1 MALLRKI
8 LRRSGIINQLAAVD
22 KDIQTSLGHLY
33 KSPRVNHTV
42 QAVKSGE
49 KITVGGVRMMNVQ
62 NRKFRGVLLLVVMML
77 VMMVMAGCGGGNNAA
92 PSAEPA
98 AAASTEPAANAATA
112 EPSAEPVTVKLQLKW
127 VPQAQFA
134 GYFVAQE
141 KGYYAEEGLKV
152 EILPGGPDI
161 VPEQQVAG
169 GSADIGVD
177 WVASL
182 LTSQE
187 QEMPLVQIAQIF
199 QKSGLVLVSKKDAG
213 ISTPADLKGKKVGNW
228 MGGNEFE
235 ILALFDKYKLDP
247 NKDLNFTKQGFT
259 MDQFLG
265 GEIDAASAMTYNE
278 YQVVLESGIPAADLN
293 VIDMNDE
300 GVAMLEDNLFANK
313 EWLADNKETAAKF
326 VRASLK
332 GWKDAIADPEA
343 AVDAVMKLAE
353 AGSTTKEHQLTMMNE
368 VAKLILPEGFG
379 ESKMG
384 YTDAAAFQ
392 QTADI
397 ALKFG
402 VIKTPSKV
410 DEAYTNE
417 IVEMAGK

>member
-1 MALLRKI
+1 
-8 LRRSGIINQLAAVD
+8 
-22 KDIQTSLGHLY
+22 
-33 KSPRVNHTV
+33 
-42 QAVKSGE
+42 
-49 KITVGGVRMMNVQ
+49 MNAGK
-62 NRKFRGVLLLVVMML
+62 RKFRGGLLMAVMIMAVSL
-77 VMMVMAGCGGGNNAA
+77 LAGCGGNSNNNAA
-92 PSAEPA
+92 PSAETTAGTAASASPEA
-98 AAASTEPAANAATA
+98 AATKEPAAD
-112 EPSAEPVTVKLQLKW
+112 PVTVKLQLKW

-134 GYFVAQE
+134 GYFLAKD
-141 KGYYAEEGLKV
+141 KGYYADEGLNV

-199 QKSGLVLVSKKDAG
+199 QKSGLVMVSKKAAG
-213 ISTPADLKGKKVGNW
+213 INGPADLKGKKVGNW

-235 ILALFDKYKLDP
+235 ILALFDKYKLDS
-247 NKDLNFTKQGFT
+247 NKDLKFTKQGFT

-278 YQVVLESGIPAADLN
+278 YQVVLESGIKADDLN

-343 AVDAVMKLAE
+343 AVDSVVKLAE
-353 AGSTTKEHQLTMMNE
+353 EGSTTREHQLTMMTE
-368 VAKLILPEGFG
+368 VAKLIQPEGFDA
-379 ESKMG
+379 SKLG
-384 YTDAAAFQ
+384 FTDAAAFQ

-402 VIKTPSKV
+402 VIKKASKV

-417 IVEMAGK
+417 IVEMAAK

>member
-1 MALLRKI
+1 
-8 LRRSGIINQLAAVD
+8 
-22 KDIQTSLGHLY
+22 
-33 KSPRVNHTV
+33 
-42 QAVKSGE
+42 
-49 KITVGGVRMMNVQ
+49 MMNKQ
-62 NRKFRGVLLLVVMML
+62 TNRFRSLLLMAV
-77 VMMVMAGCGGGNNAA
+77 MVMVISLIAGCGGNNGNSAAEATAA
-92 PSAEPA
+92 PDAAASPA
-98 AAASTEPAANAATA
+98 AAAATEPAAEA
-112 EPSAEPVTVKLQLKW
+112 VKVRLQLKW

-134 GYFVAQE
+134 GYFVAQD
-141 KGYYAEEGLKV
+141 KGYYKEEGLEV

-169 GSADIGVD
+169 GSAEIGVD

-187 QEMPLVQIAQIF
+187 QEMPLVQIAQIY
-199 QKSGLVLVSKKDAG
+199 QKSGLVLVSKKETG
-213 ISTPADLKGKKVGNW
+213 ITAPADLKDKKVGNW

-235 ILALFDKYKLDP
+235 ILALFDKYKLDS

-265 GEIDAASAMTYNE
+265 GDIDVASAMTYNE
-278 YQVVLESGIPAADLN
+278 YQVVLESGIKAEDLN
-293 VIDMNDE
+293 VIDMNAE

-332 GWKDAIADPEA
+332 GWKDAIANPSV
-343 AVDAVMKLAE
+343 AVDSVMKLAE
-353 AGSTTKEHQLTMMNE
+353 DGSTTAEHQLKMMEE
-368 VAKLILPEGFG
+368 VSKLILPEGFD
-379 ESKMG
+379 SAKMG

-397 ALKFG
+397 ALQFG
-402 VIKTPSKV
+402 VIKEAAKV

-417 IVEMAGK
+417 IVEMAAQ

>member
-1 MALLRKI
+1 MKNRKKGGLHAGLL
-8 LRRSGIINQLAAVD
+8 LAAM
-22 KDIQTSLGHLY
+22 IMLISLL
-33 KSPRVNHTV
+33 
-42 QAVKSGE
+42 
-49 KITVGGVRMMNVQ
+49 
-62 NRKFRGVLLLVVMML
+62 
-77 VMMVMAGCGGGNNAA
+77 AGCGGNNNTNATAAEANAA
-92 PSAEPA
+92 ETT
-98 AAASTEPAANAATA
+98 ASPETATA
-112 EPSAEPVTVKLQLKW
+112 EPAAEPVTVRLQLKW

-134 GYFVAQE
+134 GYFLAQD
-141 KGYYAEEGLKV
+141 KGYYAEEGLNV

-169 GSADIGVD
+169 GSAEIGVD

-187 QEMPLVQIAQIF
+187 QEMPLVQIAQIY
-199 QKSGLVLVSKKDAG
+199 QKSGLVLVSKKEAG
-213 ISTPADLKGKKVGNW
+213 INGPADLKGKKVGNW

-235 ILALFDKYKLDP
+235 LLALFDKYQLDP

-278 YQVVLESGIPAADLN
+278 YQVVLESGVKAEDLN

-343 AVDAVMKLAE
+343 AVDSVMKLAE
-353 AGSTTKEHQLTMMNE
+353 EGSTSREHQLTMMTE
-368 VAKLILPEGFG
+368 VAKLIQPEGFDIA
-379 ESKMG
+379 KLG

-402 VIKTPSKV
+402 VIKEASDV
-410 DEAYTNE
+410 NEAYTNE
-417 IVEMAGK
+417 IVEMAAE

>member
-1 MALLRKI
+1 M
-8 LRRSGIINQLAAVD
+8 
-22 KDIQTSLGHLY
+22 
-33 KSPRVNHTV
+33 KS
-42 QAVKSGE
+42 
-49 KITVGGVRMMNVQ
+49 
-62 NRKFRGVLLLVVMML
+62 
-77 VMMVMAGCGGGNNAA
+77 
-92 PSAEPA
+92 
-98 AAASTEPAANAATA
+98 ASTDTGTTANANEAT
-112 EPSAEPVTVKLQLKW
+112 STEPVTVKLQLKW

-134 GYFVAQE
+134 GYFVAKD
-141 KGYYAEEGLKV
+141 KGYYEQEGLNV

-177 WVASL
+177 WVGSL

-187 QEMPLVQIAQIF
+187 QEMPLIQIAQIF
-199 QKSGLVLVSKKDAG
+199 QKSGLVVVSKKSAG
-213 ISTPADLKGKKVGNW
+213 MNTPADLKGKKVGNW

-235 ILALFDKYKLDP
+235 LLALFDKYGLDP
-247 NKDLNFTKQGFT
+247 NKDVSFTKQGFT

-265 GEIDAASAMTYNE
+265 GELDAASAMTYNE
-278 YQVVLESGIPAADLN
+278 YQILLESGLKDSDLN

-313 EWLADNKETAAKF
+313 EWLDANKETAAKF

-343 AVDAVMKLAE
+343 AVDSVMKQADS
-353 AGSTTKEHQLTMMNE
+353 GSTTKEHQLKMMQE
-368 VAKLILPEGFG
+368 VAKLIQPEGFD
-379 ESKMG
+379 ETKMG
-384 YTDAAAFQ
+384 YTDEKMFQ

-402 VIKTPSKV
+402 VIKEAANV
-410 DEAYTNE
+410 QEAYTNE
-417 IVEMAGK
+417 IVEMASKMQ

>member
-1 MALLRKI
+1 
-8 LRRSGIINQLAAVD
+8 
-22 KDIQTSLGHLY
+22 
-33 KSPRVNHTV
+33 
-42 QAVKSGE
+42 
-49 KITVGGVRMMNVQ
+49 MNGTKG
-62 NRKFRGVLLLVVMML
+62 KFRGGLLLAAMIMIISL
-77 VMMVMAGCGGGNNAA
+77 LAGCGGNNNNA
-92 PSAEPA
+92 PA
-98 AAASTEPAANAATA
+98 AEATAGTEASASPEEAATA
-112 EPSAEPVTVKLQLKW
+112 EPAADPVTVKLQLKW

-134 GYFVAQE
+134 GYFLAQD
-141 KGYYAEEGLKV
+141 KGYYAEEGLNV

-199 QKSGLVLVSKKDAG
+199 QKSGLVLVSNKDAG
-213 ISTPADLKGKKVGNW
+213 ISGPADLKGKKVGNW

-235 ILALFDKYKLDP
+235 VLALFDKYQLDS

-265 GEIDAASAMTYNE
+265 GEIDVASAMTYNE
-278 YQVVLESGIPAADLN
+278 YQVVLESGIPAEDLN

-343 AVDAVMKLAE
+343 AVDSVMKLAE
-353 AGSTTKEHQLTMMNE
+353 EGSTSREHQLTMMTE
-368 VAKLILPEGFG
+368 VAKLIQPEGFDA
-379 ESKMG
+379 SRIG
-384 YTDAAAFQ
+384 YTDDAAFQ

-402 VIKTPSKV
+402 VIQEAANV

-417 IVEMAGK
+417 IVEMAAE

>member
-1 MALLRKI
+1 M
-8 LRRSGIINQLAAVD
+8 N
-22 KDIQTSLGHLY
+22 IQPQ
-33 KSPRVNHTV
+33 KV
-42 QAVKSGE
+42 QAS
-49 KITVGGVRMMNVQ
+49 
-62 NRKFRGVLLLVVMML
+62 LVIML
-77 VMMVMAGCGGGNNAA
+77 VIMITMLAGCGGMK
-92 PSAEPA
+92 S
-98 AAASTEPAANAATA
+98 ASTDTGTTANANEAT
-112 EPSAEPVTVKLQLKW
+112 STEPVTVKLQLKW

-134 GYFVAQE
+134 GYFVAKD
-141 KGYYAEEGLKV
+141 KGYYEQEGLNV

-177 WVASL
+177 WVGSL

-187 QEMPLVQIAQIF
+187 QEMPLIQIAQIF
-199 QKSGLVLVSKKDAG
+199 QKSGLVVVSKKSAG
-213 ISTPADLKGKKVGNW
+213 INTPADLKGKKVGNW

-235 ILALFDKYKLDP
+235 LLALFDKYGLDP
-247 NKDLNFTKQGFT
+247 NKDVSFTKQGFT

-265 GEIDAASAMTYNE
+265 GELDAASAMTYNE
-278 YQVVLESGIPAADLN
+278 YQILLESGLKDSDLN

-313 EWLADNKETAAKF
+313 EWLDANKETAAKF

-343 AVDAVMKLAE
+343 AVDSVMKQAE
-353 AGSTTKEHQLTMMNE
+353 SGSTTKEHQLKMMQE
-368 VAKLILPEGFG
+368 VAKLIQPEGFD
-379 ESKMG
+379 ETKMG
-384 YTDAAAFQ
+384 YTDEKMFQ

-402 VIKTPSKV
+402 VIKEAANV
-410 DEAYTNE
+410 QEAYTNE
-417 IVEMAGK
+417 IVDMASKMQ

>member
-1 MALLRKI
+1 
-8 LRRSGIINQLAAVD
+8 
-22 KDIQTSLGHLY
+22 
-33 KSPRVNHTV
+33 
-42 QAVKSGE
+42 
-49 KITVGGVRMMNVQ
+49 MNVKD
-62 NRKFRGVLLLVVMML
+62 RKFRGVLLLVVMML
-77 VMMVMAGCGGGNNAA
+77 VMTVMAGCGGNNNAA
-92 PSAEPA
+92 PSAEPSA
-98 AAASTEPAANAATA
+98 AGNAATEPAAEATA
-112 EPSAEPVTVKLQLKW
+112 EPAADPVTVKLQLKW

-134 GYFVAQE
+134 GYFVAQD

-199 QKSGLVLVSKKDAG
+199 QRSGLVLVSKKDAG
-213 ISTPADLKGKKVGNW
+213 IATPADLKGKKVGNW

-278 YQVVLESGIPAADLN
+278 YQVALESGIAAADLS

-313 EWLADNKETAAKF
+313 EWLAENKETAAKF

-332 GWKDAIADPEA
+332 GWKDAIADPAA
-343 AVDAVMKLAE
+343 AVDSVMKLAE
-353 AGSTTKEHQLTMMNE
+353 AGSTTKDHQLTMMNE
-368 VAKLILPEGFG
+368 VAKLILPEGFDPA
-379 ESKMG
+379 KMG

-402 VIKTPSKV
+402 VIKTASKV

-417 IVEMAGK
+417 IVEMAGE

>member
-1 MALLRKI
+1 
-8 LRRSGIINQLAAVD
+8 
-22 KDIQTSLGHLY
+22 
-33 KSPRVNHTV
+33 
-42 QAVKSGE
+42 
-49 KITVGGVRMMNVQ
+49 
-62 NRKFRGVLLLVVMML
+62 
-77 VMMVMAGCGGGNNAA
+77 
-92 PSAEPA
+92 
-98 AAASTEPAANAATA
+98 
-112 EPSAEPVTVKLQLKW
+112 
-127 VPQAQFA
+127 
-134 GYFVAQE
+134 
-141 KGYYAEEGLKV
+141 
-152 EILPGGPDI
+152 
-161 VPEQQVAG
+161 
-169 GSADIGVD
+169 
-177 WVASL
+177 
-182 LTSQE
+182 
-187 QEMPLVQIAQIF
+187 MPLVQIAQIF

-213 ISTPADLKGKKVGNW
+213 ISGPADLKGKKVGNW

-235 ILALFDKYKLDP
+235 ILALFDKYKLDS

-278 YQVVLESGIPAADLN
+278 YQVVLESGIKAEDLN

-313 EWLADNKETAAKF
+313 EWLEANKETAAKF

-343 AVDAVMKLAE
+343 AVDSVMKLAE
-353 AGSTTKEHQLTMMNE
+353 EGSTTREHQLTMMTE
-368 VAKLILPEGFG
+368 VAKLIQPEGFDA
-379 ESKMG
+379 SKMG

-402 VIKTPSKV
+402 VIKTASKV

-417 IVEMAGK
+417 IVEMAAK

>member
-1 MALLRKI
+1 
-8 LRRSGIINQLAAVD
+8 
-22 KDIQTSLGHLY
+22 
-33 KSPRVNHTV
+33 
-42 QAVKSGE
+42 
-49 KITVGGVRMMNVQ
+49 MMNVK
-62 NRKFRGVLLLVVMML
+62 NRKFRGVLLLAVML
-77 VMMVMAGCGGGNNAA
+77 LMMTVLAACGGNNNNAA

-98 AAASTEPAANAATA
+98 AAANATTAPATDATA
-112 EPSAEPVTVKLQLKW
+112 EPAAEPVTVKLQLKW

-134 GYFVAQE
+134 GYFMAQD
-141 KGYYAEEGLKV
+141 KGYYADEGLKV

-199 QKSGLVLVSKKDAG
+199 QKSGLVLVSKKAAG
-213 ISTPADLKGKKVGNW
+213 ISGPADLKGKKVGNW

-247 NKDLNFTKQGFT
+247 NKDLKFTKQGFT

-278 YQVVLESGIPAADLN
+278 YQVALESGIAAADLS

-313 EWLADNKETAAKF
+313 EWLAENKETAAKF

-332 GWKDAIADPEA
+332 GWKDAIADPAA
-343 AVDAVMKLAE
+343 AVDSVMKLAE
-353 AGSTTKEHQLTMMNE
+353 AGSTTKEHQLTMMKE
-368 VAKLILPEGFG
+368 VAKLILPEGFDAA
-379 ESKMG
+379 KMG

-402 VIKTPSKV
+402 VIKTASKV

>member
-1 MALLRKI
+1 
-8 LRRSGIINQLAAVD
+8 
-22 KDIQTSLGHLY
+22 
-33 KSPRVNHTV
+33 
-42 QAVKSGE
+42 
-49 KITVGGVRMMNVQ
+49 MNGKKR
-62 NRKFRGVLLLVVMML
+62 NFRGGLLAVTMIMVVSL
-77 VMMVMAGCGGGNNAA
+77 MAGCGGNNNNSAAEATTAPAANATTEPTAA
-92 PSAEPA
+92 PT
-98 AAASTEPAANAATA
+98 TEPAAD
-112 EPSAEPVTVKLQLKW
+112 PVTVKLQLKW

-134 GYFVAQE
+134 GYFVAQD
-141 KGYYAEEGLKV
+141 KGYYTEEGLNV

-199 QKSGLVLVSKKDAG
+199 QKSGLVLVSKKAAG
-213 ISTPADLKGKKVGNW
+213 ISTPADLKDKKVGNW

-235 ILALFDKYKLDP
+235 ILALFDKYKLDS
-247 NKDLNFTKQGFT
+247 NKDIKFTKQGFT

-265 GEIDAASAMTYNE
+265 GDIDVASAMTYNE
-278 YQVVLESGIPAADLN
+278 YQIVLESGIKAEDLS

-313 EWLADNKETAAKF
+313 EWLAANKETAAKF

-332 GWKDAIADPEA
+332 GWKDAIADPAA
-343 AVDAVMKLAE
+343 AVDSVMKLAE

-368 VAKLILPEGFG
+368 VAKLILPEGFD
-379 ESKMG
+379 SAKMG
-384 YTDAAAFQ
+384 YTDAAAFK

-397 ALKFG
+397 ALQFG
-402 VIKTPSKV
+402 VIKKASNV

-417 IVEMAGK
+417 IVEMAAK